1 MQLLKREIKTNSFY
15 VSLFVLFIIMSTKLE
30 ALTVT
35 ESGMVS
41 VSAIVGNE
49 IVTVSPGGGSIVLP
63 PNKSG
68 VGFSGYA
75 YPRGRVVLLKNSVFI
90 ESVIADETGFFSL
103 STAEPYNSAHIYTL
117 YADDIN
123 QERSL
128 LLNYPLVLST
138 ATFTQISNILFA
150 PTVVTDKIESQ
161 ASESVIIEGYA
172 RPQKTI
178 IVTIKENSLV
188 KKIYEVITNEFGKYS
203 FTISLNSFPDATY
216 IISAKY
222 KNDERIS
229 KLATMIVGKKTISRE
244 SDLAPLV
251 GDCTLDKKINLVD
264 FSILA
269 YWYGRDNPP
278 VCIDTNKDGTVNLVD
293 FSILAYY
300 WTG

>member
-1 MQLLKREIKTNSFY
+1 MQLLKKKIKTNSFY
-15 VSLFVLFIIMSTKLE
+15 IFFFLLILLLGTKGE
-30 ALTVT
+30 ALTIT
-35 ESGMVS
+35 ESENVS

-49 IVTVSPGGGSIVLP
+49 TVTITPGGGSIVLP
-63 PNKSG
+63 LNRSG

-75 YPRGRVVLLKNSVFI
+75 YPKGKVTLLKNTVFVS
-90 ESVIADETGFFSL
+90 SVIADETGFFSI
-103 STAEPYNSAHIYTL
+103 STTEPYNSAHIYTL

-150 PTVVTDKIESQ
+150 PTVVTDKMESQ
-161 ASESVIIEGYA
+161 SSDSLIIEGYG
-172 RPQKTI
+172 RPQKQ
-178 IVTIKENSLV
+178 IVITIKEGPMV
-188 KKIYEVITNEFGKYS
+188 KKMYETTTNQFGKYS
-203 FTISLNSFPDATY
+203 FTIALDSFPNATY

-222 KNDERIS
+222 KDDLRVS
-229 KLATMIVGKKTISRE
+229 KLVSVIIGKKTIPRE
-244 SDLAPLV
+244 SDTGILP
-251 GDCTLDKKINLVD
+251 GDCSLDRKINLTD

-269 YWYGRDNPP
+269 YWYGRSNPP
-278 VCIDTNKDGTVNLVD
+278 VCIDTNKDGIINLVD